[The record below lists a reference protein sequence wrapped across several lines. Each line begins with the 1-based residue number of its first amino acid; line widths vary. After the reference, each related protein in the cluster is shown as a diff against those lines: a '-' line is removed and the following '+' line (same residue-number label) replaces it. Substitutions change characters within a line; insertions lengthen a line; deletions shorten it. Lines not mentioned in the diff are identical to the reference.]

1 MIASFFVYLAVL
13 LFIGIITYRLTKTLD
28 DFILAGRKLGT
39 WVVAISAKASD
50 LSGWLIL
57 GVPGKGY
64 NLGIGA
70 MWAGIAVM
78 VGTFFNWAALSKRL
92 RRYTEI
98 LNALTIPDFLEARF
112 RDEKAHILRLISAIA
127 IVIFMTAYLSAQFVA
142 SGKVIAA
149 TFGMDY
155 YFAMILGACVIL
167 FYTIMGG
174 FFAVAWTDLLQ
185 GLLMLFAVVV
195 LPIVGLAKLGGFGS
209 LGSAMAATDISLVS
223 IAAGKSGWQMWSF
236 IIGMLAIGLGYP
248 GQPHILARYMAIKE
262 PKKLRQGTLISMI
275 WVIIVMY
282 GAILIGIVGRQ
293 ILTGVSDP
301 ERIMP
306 LLAMK
311 LLPGWLAGILI
322 AAAMAAIMSTAD
334 SQLLV
339 ATSAIAEDFYHKL
352 IGKNASQKTLV
363 MISRIATLVIGLIAI
378 LLARPGG
385 VVFSLVLYAWGGLA
399 ASFGPAVIMSLYWK
413 KATKTGIAAG
423 MLAGMLTI
431 VIWHNIS
438 VLSNFLY
445 ELVPGFFVSL
455 GVIYLVSLMTKA
467 PENIDED
474 FERMK
479 HPLASEI

>member
-1 MIASFFVYLAVL
+1 MIPAFIIYLLIL
-13 LFIGIITYRLTKTLD
+13 LLIGILTYRFTKTLD

-57 GVPGKGY
+57 GVPGKGFK
-64 NLGIGA
+64 LGVGA

-78 VGTFFNWAALSKRL
+78 LGTYFNWTALAKRL

-98 LNALTIPDFLEARF
+98 LKALTIPDFLEARY
-112 RDEKAHILRLISAIA
+112 RDENKHILRLISAIA
-127 IVIFMTAYLSAQFVA
+127 IVVFMTAYLSAQFVA
-142 SGKVIAA
+142 SGKVISA

-185 GLLMLFAVVV
+185 GMLMLFAVVI
-195 LPIVGLAKLGGFGS
+195 LPLVGLVKLGGFGS
-209 LGSAMAATDISLVS
+209 LGSAMASTDSSLVS
-223 IAAGKSGWQMWSF
+223 ITTGKTGWQMWSF

-282 GAILIGIVGRQ
+282 GAILIGMVGRQ
-293 ILTGVSDP
+293 LLTDVSDP

-352 IGKNASQKTLV
+352 IKKEASQKTLV
-363 MISRIATLVIGLIAI
+363 MISRISTLVIGLIAI

-413 KATKTGIAAG
+413 RTTKAGIAAG
-423 MLAGMLTI
+423 MIAGMTTI
-431 VIWHNIS
+431 IVWHNIS

-445 ELVPGFFVSL
+445 ELVPGFFIGL
-455 GVIYLVSLMTKA
+455 GTIYLVSLFTKP
-467 PENIDED
+467 PENVDEE
-474 FERMK
+474 FEMMK
-479 HPLASEI
+479 NPLASEG

>member
-1 MIASFFVYLAVL
+1 MVPAFFVYLAAL
-13 LFIGIITYRLTKTLD
+13 LLIGIITYRLTKTLD

-39 WVVAISAKASD
+39 WVTAISAKASD

-57 GVPGKGY
+57 GIPGKGY
-64 NLGIGA
+64 NIGLGA

-78 VGTFFNWAALSKRL
+78 IGTFFNWTALSKRM

-98 LNALTIPDFLEARF
+98 LGALTIPDFLEARY

-142 SGKVIAA
+142 SGKVISA

-185 GLLMLFAVVV
+185 GMLMLFAVVI
-195 LPIVGLAKLGGFGS
+195 LPIVGLVKIGGFGAM
-209 LGSAMAATDISLVS
+209 GSAMAVSDSSLVS
-223 IAAGKSGWQMWSF
+223 VTAGKSGWQAWSF

-262 PKKLRQGTLISMI
+262 PRKLRQGTLISMI

-293 ILTGVSDP
+293 ILTGVPDS
-301 ERIMP
+301 EQIMP
-306 LLAMK
+306 LLAK
-311 LLPGWLAGILI
+311 TLLPGWLSGILI

-339 ATSAIAEDFYHKL
+339 ATSAIAEDFFHKL
-352 IGKNASQKTLV
+352 IGKKASQKTLV
-363 MISRIATLVIGLIAI
+363 TISRAATLVIGLIAI

-385 VVFSLVLYAWGGLA
+385 LVFSLVLYAWGGLA
-399 ASFGPAVIMSLYWK
+399 ASFGPAVIMALYWK
-413 KATKTGIAAG
+413 RSTKWGIASG
-423 MLAGMLTI
+423 MIAGMLTI
-431 VIWHNIS
+431 IIWHNIAA
-438 VLSNFLY
+438 LSNFIY

-455 GVIYLVSLMTKA
+455 GVIYLVSLITK
-467 PENIDED
+467 PPHNIDVE
-474 FERMK
+474 FEQMK
-479 HPLASEI
+479 HPLAEKI